1 MKFKS
6 LEHYRIDPLRFLL
19 LLLLLSLLGGAVV
32 SLVTKDILGSDSWVI
47 GVITAGAAGYLV
59 ASEPRRKLDTV
70 SLWQAREAPV
80 VAASAAVSLRAT
92 GSNSRALM
100 LLRCDEE
107 ELAGTLEDA
116 KRMVLLGHAPK
127 ETIVESAAEIASESV
142 SEALLSMVSRDAA
155 SIEDV
160 GDELESVFAASS
172 LGDETKVPVFIAV
185 SFFAPIMLLLFAVL
199 TRSTTP
205 QELGEIVV
213 LELIILNIAFAF
225 SSRERRRLR
234 T

>member
-1 MKFKS
+1 M
-6 LEHYRIDPLRFLL
+6 
-19 LLLLLSLLGGAVV
+19 
-32 SLVTKDILGSDSWVI
+32 
-47 GVITAGAAGYLV
+47 
-59 ASEPRRKLDTV
+59 DTV

-100 LLRCDEE
+100 LLRCEEE
-107 ELAGTLEDA
+107 ELAGTLERA

-142 SEALLSMVSRDAA
+142 SEALLSMVSREAG

-160 GDELESVFAASS
+160 GEELESVFAATS

-185 SFFAPIMLLLFAVL
+185 CFFAPIMLLLFAVL

-205 QELGEIVV
+205 LELGELVV
-213 LELIILNIAFAF
+213 LELILLNIAFAF

-234 T
+234 I

>member
-1 MKFKS
+1 MKFNS
-6 LEHYRIDPLRFLL
+6 LEHYRISPLRFLL
-19 LLLLLSLLGGAVV
+19 LILLISLSGGAA
-32 SLVTKDILGSDSWVI
+32 LTLITRDILGSDSWII
-47 GVITAGAAGYLV
+47 GALTATATAYLV
-59 ASEPRRKLDTV
+59 ATEPRRKLDTV

-100 LLRCDEE
+100 LLRCEEE
-107 ELAGTLEDA
+107 ELAGTLEHA

-127 ETIVESAAEIASESV
+127 ETIVESAAGIASESV
-142 SEALLSMVSRDAA
+142 SEALLSMVSREAG

-160 GDELESVFAASS
+160 GEELESVFAATS

-185 SFFAPIMLLLFAVL
+185 CFFAPIMLLLFAVL

-205 QELGEIVV
+205 LELGELVV
-213 LELIILNIAFAF
+213 LELILLNIAFAF

-234 T
+234 I

>member
-1 MKFKS
+1 MKFTS
-6 LEHYRIDPLRFLL
+6 LEHYRINPLRFLL
-19 LLLLLSLLGGAVV
+19 LLLLISLLGGAAV
-32 SLVTKDILGSDSWVI
+32 SFTTRDILGPDSWI
-47 GVITAGAAGYLV
+47 LGALFACATGYLV

-107 ELAGTLEDA
+107 ELARTLEDA
-116 KRMVLLGHAPK
+116 KRNVLLGHAPR

-142 SEALLSMVSRDAA
+142 SEALLAMVSRDAG

-160 GDELESVFAASS
+160 GDELESVFAATS

-185 SFFAPIMLLLFAVL
+185 CFFAPIMLLLFAVL

-205 QELGEIVV
+205 LELAEVVV
-213 LELIILNIAFAF
+213 LELILLNIAFAF

-234 T
+234 A

>member
-1 MKFKS
+1 MKFNS
-6 LEHYRIDPLRFLL
+6 LEHYRINPLRFLL
-19 LLLLLSLLGGAVV
+19 LLLLLSLSGGAAV
-32 SLVTKDILGSDSWVI
+32 SAVTRDILGSDSWII
-47 GVITAGAAGYLV
+47 GALTAAAMAYLV
-59 ASEPRRKLDTV
+59 GSEPRRKLDTV

-100 LLRCDEE
+100 LLRCEEE
-107 ELAGTLEDA
+107 ELAGTVEHA

-127 ETIVESAAEIASESV
+127 ETIVESAAEIASDSV
-142 SEALLSMVSRDAA
+142 SEALLSMVSREAG

-160 GDELESVFAASS
+160 GDELESVFAATS

-185 SFFAPIMLLLFAVL
+185 CFFAPIMLLLFAVL

-205 QELGEIVV
+205 LELGELVL
-213 LELIILNIAFAF
+213 LELILLNIAFAF

-234 T
+234 I

>member
-1 MKFKS
+1 MKFNS
-6 LEHYRIDPLRFLL
+6 LEHYRINPLRFLL
-19 LLLLLSLLGGAVV
+19 LLLLLSLSGGAAV
-32 SLVTKDILGSDSWVI
+32 SLITGDILGSDSWII
-47 GVITAGAAGYLV
+47 GALTAAATGYLV

-107 ELAGTLEDA
+107 ELAGTLERA

-127 ETIVESAAEIASESV
+127 ETILQSAAEIASESV
-142 SEALLSMVSRDAA
+142 SEALLSMVSREAG
-155 SIEDV
+155 SIEDL
-160 GDELESVFAASS
+160 GDELESVFAATS
-172 LGDETKVPVFIAV
+172 LGDETNVPVFIAV
-185 SFFAPIMLLLFAVL
+185 CFFAPIMLLLFAVL

-205 QELGEIVV
+205 LELAELVV
-213 LELIILNIAFAF
+213 LELILLNIAFAF

-234 T
+234 I

>member
-1 MKFKS
+1 
-6 LEHYRIDPLRFLL
+6 
-19 LLLLLSLLGGAVV
+19 
-32 SLVTKDILGSDSWVI
+32 
-47 GVITAGAAGYLV
+47 
-59 ASEPRRKLDTV
+59 
-70 SLWQAREAPV
+70 
-80 VAASAAVSLRAT
+80 
-92 GSNSRALM
+92 M

-107 ELAGTLEDA
+107 ELVGTLEDA

-127 ETIVESAAEIASESV
+127 ETIVESAAQIASESV

-155 SIEDV
+155 SIEDA

-172 LGDETKVPVFIAV
+172 MGDETKVPVFIAV

-205 QELGEIVV
+205 QGLAELVV

-225 SSRERRRLR
+225 SSRERRRLQD
-234 T
+234 